1 MFKEKGMNTP
11 SEDQKVNLS
20 DFANLAGFPVE
31 LVRKELVLEGKDS
44 DEVSMDDLRAA
55 MLKYLD
61 QAMLN

>member
-1 MFKEKGMNTP
+1 MNTP
-11 SEDQKVNLS
+11 SEDQKVSLS

-31 LVRKELVLEGKDS
+31 LVRKELVLDGKDS
-44 DEVSMDDLRAA
+44 DEISMDDLRAA

>member
-11 SEDQKVNLS
+11 SEDQIVNLS

-31 LVRKELVLEGKDS
+31 LVRKELVLDGKDS
-44 DEVSMDDLRAA
+44 DEISMDDLRAA